1 MRLRLW
7 RSAEAFKMFQM
18 SIGHVFILDI
28 INVLITCLM
37 MFDISLFRS
46 GQYCLFVP
54 TFLDCESH

>member
-1 MRLRLW
+1 
-7 RSAEAFKMFQM
+7 MFQM